1 MVIRVWKLLLLALA
15 AFPLQAQVRVL
26 VVAGDENEPIVVALR
41 EAVLASPSFV
51 MDRDTT
57 HVRFSVWVHPGGGVL
72 CDSDTIKSVSVLV
85 RRIGPNRR
93 GGHQVIFVDAYT
105 VGTESDE
112 ARKLLAEL
120 EQAITTLRNRAP

>member
-1 MVIRVWKLLLLALA
+1 MINRVLKLLPLALA
-15 AFPLQAQVRVL
+15 TIPLQAQVRVL

-57 HVRFSVWVHPGGGVL
+57 HVRFRVWVHPGGGVL
-72 CDSDTIKSVSVLV
+72 CDSNTIKSVSVLV
-85 RRIGPNRR
+85 TRIGPNRR
-93 GGHQVIFVDAYT
+93 GRRQVMFVDAYE
-105 VGTESDE
+105 VGRESDE

-120 EQAITTLRNRAP
+120 EKATRAL